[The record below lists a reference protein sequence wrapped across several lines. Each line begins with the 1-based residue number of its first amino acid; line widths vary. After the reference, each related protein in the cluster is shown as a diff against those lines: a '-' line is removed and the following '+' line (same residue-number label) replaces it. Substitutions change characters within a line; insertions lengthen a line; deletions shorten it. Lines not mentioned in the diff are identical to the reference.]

1 VPKSLDL
8 TQNVTDPVGK
18 TLYAQPMR
26 GNGLYTYDLM
36 AKGDTIS
43 GGALGTLVPST
54 ESIDCC
60 TMYSGPTGTVWC
72 TVTKNIDGIYLLH
85 VVCSIPGDKAAVD
98 LRAVEVRNPDFMK
111 FTDQNGEW
119 LPTHG
124 GFVQLD
130 NGKTIRRPRQGP
142 NCRRIPRE
150 KVLF

>member
-1 VPKSLDL
+1 
-8 TQNVTDPVGK
+8 
-18 TLYAQPMR
+18 MR

-85 VVCSIPGDKAAVD
+85 VVCSIPGD
-98 LRAVEVRNPDFMK
+98 
-111 FTDQNGEW
+111 
-119 LPTHG
+119 
-124 GFVQLD
+124 
-130 NGKTIRRPRQGP
+130 
-142 NCRRIPRE
+142 RIPGLTRQLSICVPS
-150 KVLF
+150 KFATQTS